1 MTNLRA
7 EGSGVRA
14 EREMCRSETAS
25 RGTKR
30 AERAE
35 SRSRPHATQARR
47 LERVKARGHA
57 LACPPPG
64 GGQRSACCSVWS
76 LASADSA
83 RLNKRL
89 QTLLLAV
96 LEEGEHLPGAAG
108 RVGAPGLTRSSRRAW
123 PSTMAGALAGLQRGG
138 GRGGSRGGA
147 ARTKE
152 RTAAPRRILTR
163 RSSNCCRTSFQ
174 SGVPSSLSSSL
185 VPNSARFSS
194 TSASARPCPWSTP
207 WLASTCGRRG
217 SVRVGRCSGGA
228 QQRDESLFG
237 GVGPRPLRGHVSTSI
252 RRGGSAETLTS
263 NPPQKEHIEREA
275 GF

>member
-1 MTNLRA
+1 MCEQR
-7 EGSGVRA
+7 
-14 EREMCRSETAS
+14 ERCVA
-25 RGTKR
+25 
-30 AERAE
+30 
-35 SRSRPHATQARR
+35 ARR
-47 LERVKARGHA
+47 LRGEQGAQRAARGLTQPKGGGWSASRREGTHWRARRQEARTEERVLLCVESGICRQRTAQQT
-57 LACPPPG
+57 LADPPP
-64 GGQRSACCSVWS
+64 RCPRRRRAP
-76 LASADSA
+76 A
-83 RLNKRL
+83 R
-89 QTLLLAV
+89 
-96 LEEGEHLPGAAG
+96 GAAG

-228 QQRDESLFG
+228 QQRDESLLG
-237 GVGPRPLRGHVSTSI
+237 GVGPRPLRSHDDVSTWWQ
-252 RRGGSAETLTS
+252 R
-263 NPPQKEHIEREA
+263 
-275 GF
+275 

>member
-228 QQRDESLFG
+228 QQRDESLLG
-237 GVGPRPLRGHVSTSI
+237 GVGPRPLRSHDDVSV
-252 RRGGSAETLTS
+252 RWQTLTS
-263 NPPQKEHIEREA
+263 TRAQEKWS
-275 GF
+275 